1 MEVNHGQEETRHE
14 ETGQEEHGQEG
25 NSPSSGQEGLIKSHL
40 QPGPRARHRSI
51 NFSDNLF

>member
-25 NSPSSGQEGLIKSHL
+25 NAPSSGQEGLIIHL

-51 NFSDNLF
+51 NFSDILF